1 MLKDSAFV
9 ILSGA
14 KNLLADWTAI
24 EERFFASL
32 THNVGVARSR
42 AVLVLCNNRSV
53 NSTARDIQRAELPN
67 GLAIVTERMPQVRSV
82 SVGVW
87 LGAGSRAEL
96 PARNGIAHFIEHMVF
111 KGTKKRTAEEIA
123 QSVDSVGGM
132 LDAFTAKEMTCFNA
146 KVLDEHLPV
155 AVDVLSDL
163 VLHPRFDPEDIAK
176 EKQVVLEEIK
186 MEEDNPEYVI
196 HELFTQNFWRGHPLG
211 MPILGTPQTVS
222 DFSQAAV
229 RECYSEWYAPNR
241 AVITAAGNLEHA
253 RLVDLMAREFAGAAR
268 STDAPKAS
276 PPDPRAF
283 VEQRDKKD
291 LEQVHIVLGVPSYPL
306 AHERRY
312 AASILNV
319 ILGGGMS
326 SRLFH
331 NIRERQG
338 LAYAIESDIS
348 PYTDSG
354 VLSVYAGTSKE
365 SAAKLIRSVCDEF
378 RNVRSDGVSDAE
390 LRRAKAHLKG
400 SMMLSLESTS
410 ARMSNLAR
418 QAMYLE
424 RFISLDEML
433 ASVEAVTREE
443 VHTIARDFFEP
454 ERITL
459 TVLGNLNGFRA
470 TRELLS

>member
-1 MLKDSAFV
+1 MTQPV
-9 ILSGA
+9 
-14 KNLLADWTAI
+14 
-24 EERFFASL
+24 
-32 THNVGVARSR
+32 
-42 AVLVLCNNRSV
+42 
-53 NSTARDIQRAELPN
+53 RDIQRADLPN

-87 LGAGSRAEL
+87 LGTGSRAE
-96 PARNGIAHFIEHMVF
+96 PAERNGIAHFIEHMVF
-111 KGTKKRTAEEIA
+111 KGTEKRSAEEIA

-163 VLHPRFDPEDIAK
+163 VLHPRFDSEDIAK

-211 MPILGTPQTVS
+211 MPILGTPKTVS
-222 DFSQAAV
+222 EFSQAAV
-229 RECYSEWYAPNR
+229 RERFSEWYAPNR

-253 RLVDLMAREFAGAAR
+253 RLVDLVVREFEGAAR
-268 STDAPKAS
+268 SPAPAKPE
-276 PPDPRAF
+276 PPGTRAF
-283 VEQRDKKD
+283 IEQRDKKD

-326 SRLFH
+326 SRLFQ

-378 RNVRSDGVSDAE
+378 RSVRSNGVSDEE
-390 LRRAKAHLKG
+390 LRRAKDHLKG

-418 QAMYLE
+418 QVMYLS

-433 ASVEAVTREE
+433 ASIEAVTREE
-443 VHTIARDFFEP
+443 VHAIARDFFEP
-454 ERITL
+454 DRITL

-470 TRELLS
+470 TRELLA

>member
-1 MLKDSAFV
+1 V
-9 ILSGA
+9 
-14 KNLLADWTAI
+14 TQP
-24 EERFFASL
+24 
-32 THNVGVARSR
+32 
-42 AVLVLCNNRSV
+42 
-53 NSTARDIQRAELPN
+53 ARDIQRAALPN

-87 LGAGSRAEL
+87 LNSGSRAEA
-96 PARNGIAHFIEHMVF
+96 PERNGIAHFIEHMVF
-111 KGTKKRTAEEIA
+111 KGTRKRTAEEIA

-196 HELFTQNFWRGHPLG
+196 HEMFTQNFWRGHPLG
-211 MPILGTPQTVS
+211 MPILGTPETVS
-222 DFSQAAV
+222 QFSQGAV
-229 RECYSEWYAPNR
+229 SECFAEWYAPNR
-241 AVITAAGNLEHA
+241 AVVTAAGNLEHA
-253 RLVDLMAREFAGAAR
+253 RLVDLVAREFEGAPR
-268 STDAPKAS
+268 SAAAPKPA
-276 PPDPRAF
+276 PPDTRTF
-283 VEQRDKKD
+283 VEQRSKKE

-326 SRLFH
+326 SRLFQ

-378 RNVRSDGVSDAE
+378 RSVRGSGVSEEE
-390 LRRAKAHLKG
+390 LRRAKDHLKG

-418 QAMYLE
+418 QAMYLH

-433 ASVEAVTREE
+433 TSIEAVTREE
-443 VHTIARDFFEP
+443 VHAIARDFFEP
-454 ERITL
+454 DRITL

-470 TRELLS
+470 TRELLA

>member
-1 MLKDSAFV
+1 MNPH
-9 ILSGA
+9 I
-14 KNLLADWTAI
+14 
-24 EERFFASL
+24 
-32 THNVGVARSR
+32 
-42 AVLVLCNNRSV
+42 
-53 NSTARDIQRAELPN
+53 RDIQRAELPN
-67 GLAIVTERMPQVRSV
+67 GLVIVTEKMPQVRSV
-82 SVGVW
+82 SAGIW
-87 LGAGSRAEL
+87 LGSGSRSEP

-111 KGTKKRTAEEIA
+111 KGTRKRTAEEIA

-155 AVDVLSDL
+155 AVDVLADL
-163 VLHPRFDPEDIAK
+163 VLRPRFDARDIAK

-186 MEEDNPEYVI
+186 MEEDNPEYLI

-211 MPILGTPQTVS
+211 RPILGTPETVS
-222 DFSQAAV
+222 QFSQAAV
-229 RECYSEWYAPNR
+229 FECYGEWYAPNR
-241 AVITAAGNLEHA
+241 TVITAAGNLEHA
-253 RLVDLMAREFAGAAR
+253 RLVDLVESEFGGVPRSAAPSR
-268 STDAPKAS
+268 HAPPETHATV
-276 PPDPRAF
+276 DL
-283 VEQRDKKD
+283 RDKKE

-312 AASILNV
+312 AASLLNV

-326 SRLFH
+326 SRLFQ

-338 LAYAIESDIS
+338 LAYAIESDLS

-354 VLSVYAGTSKE
+354 VLSVYAGTSGE
-365 SAAKLIRSVCDEF
+365 SAAQLIRSVCEEL
-378 RNVRSDGVSDAE
+378 RSVRGDGVSGGE
-390 LRRAKAHLKG
+390 LRRAKDHLKG

-418 QAMYLE
+418 QVMYLG

-433 ASVEAVTREE
+433 ASIEAVTLEE
-443 VHTIARDFFEP
+443 VHAIAREFFDP

-459 TVLGNLNGFRA
+459 TVLGRLNGLRA